1 MEDNMKIDD
10 KDILSS
16 SLQNIA
22 KTAAGKSSV
31 QSASSSVSSGAP
43 SDAVDLSGY
52 GRVIANGLA
61 AGESARSARIDQ
73 LREIYVKG
81 QYRVDAQE
89 LSRAIVD
96 AHLSG
101 G

>member
-1 MEDNMKIDD
+1 MKIDD

-22 KTAAGKSSV
+22 RTGAGNSSTRPAG
-31 QSASSSVSSGAP
+31 SGAPGGAP
-43 SDAVDLSGY
+43 SDAVDLSSHN
-52 GRVIANGLA
+52 RVVADGLA
-61 AGESARSARIDQ
+61 AAANAGAGRIAELRQ
-73 LREIYVKG
+73 LYISG
-81 QYRVDAQE
+81 QYHVDAQE

-96 AHLSG
+96 AHLAG